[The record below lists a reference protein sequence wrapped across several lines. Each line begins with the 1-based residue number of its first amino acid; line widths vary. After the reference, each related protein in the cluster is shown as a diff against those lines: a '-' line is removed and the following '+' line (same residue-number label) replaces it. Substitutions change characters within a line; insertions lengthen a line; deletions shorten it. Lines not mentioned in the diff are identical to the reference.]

1 MSLSFYDASVPAL
14 RRGLVVLDNLLAKAE
29 AHVAETGIDPATLL
43 NARIA
48 PDMHPFTRQVQMV
61 SDNAKGAVARLAG
74 IDAPAMADEEQS
86 LGELRQRIARTIA
99 FVDTVKPADISD
111 DAGRTIVLK
120 LARGEITFTAQ
131 SYLLGFA
138 LPNFY
143 FHLTTAYDLLR
154 QQGLAIGKRDFI
166 GQLG

>member
-14 RRGLVVLDNLLAKAE
+14 RRGLVVLDTLLAKAE
-29 AHVAETGIDPATLL
+29 AHVAETGMDAATLL

-61 SDNAKGAVARLAG
+61 SDNAKGAAARLAG
-74 IDAPAMADEEQS
+74 IAAPAMADEEQT
-86 LGELRQRIARTIA
+86 LGDLRQRLAKTIA
-99 FVDTVKPADISD
+99 FLDSVKPADISD
-111 DAGRTIVLK
+111 DAERAIVLK
-120 LARGEITFTAQ
+120 LPSGEIPFTAQ

-166 GQLG
+166 GPLG